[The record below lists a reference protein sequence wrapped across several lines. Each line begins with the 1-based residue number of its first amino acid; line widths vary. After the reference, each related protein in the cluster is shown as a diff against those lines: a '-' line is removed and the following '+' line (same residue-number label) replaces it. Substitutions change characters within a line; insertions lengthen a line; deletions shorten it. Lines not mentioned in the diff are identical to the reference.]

1 MSPFKLAISAE
12 MVFLD
17 LPFIERVKRIHALG
31 FSAEIWNWTHKDI
44 SALAATGAD
53 FTSMTGY
60 ISGSLTDPDGIRQ
73 LLDSARESIGV
84 AERLNCPSLN
94 LHGTGLGDGGLPVQP
109 VGQTTG
115 RMWLSACKTLEK
127 IARLG
132 EDAGRVFLL
141 ENLNTEVDHPGVPF
155 ARADDTLALIEAV
168 GSPHLKMNLDLYHAQ
183 IGEAT
188 LSELIPRAG
197 SATGEAQAADVPGR
211 KEPGTGEIHYPAIAR
226 ALHAM
231 GYSGVVGL
239 EGWASGDS
247 ELALERFRQAFTL

>member
-1 MSPFKLAISAE
+1 MIPFKLAVSAE

-17 LPFIERVKRIHALG
+17 LPFIERVKRIHELG
-31 FSAEIWNWTHKDI
+31 FSAEIWNWTNKDI
-44 SALAATGAD
+44 GALAATGAN

-60 ISGSLTDPDGIRQ
+60 ITGTLTDPDGIRH
-73 LLDSARESIGV
+73 LLDSARESLRV
-84 AERLNCPSLN
+84 AEQLNCPSLN

-109 VGQTTG
+109 VSQTTG

-141 ENLNTEVDHPGVPF
+141 ENLNTEVDHPCTPF

-168 GSPHLKMNLDLYHAQ
+168 GSAHLKMNLDLYHAQ
-183 IGEAT
+183 IGEGN
-188 LSELIPRAG
+188 LIELIQRAG
-197 SATGEAQAADVPGR
+197 TAIGEIQVADVPGR

-231 GYSGVVGL
+231 GYNGVVGL